1 MKHMKKRHIV
11 ALLLAG
17 VLLLAS
23 PSAALT
29 DATVQSYEKQIA
41 ELATKQEEALA
52 KLETVRNDYSN
63 VMETKSYYDEVVSLS
78 LKKKDLTQMQL
89 DAITLQIEE
98 TEAAI
103 AQAEADIAKQESAFD
118 ARMVTL
124 YEEGESSVLGL
135 ILGAESLT
143 DLLTRIDMALSIQSY
158 DKQVI
163 ATLQEAK
170 ESLAENKAKLEE
182 AKALQIE
189 AQSTLE
195 ADIIAAQELADQSLA
210 YMQNLQQ
217 NEAALLQQY
226 YANRAAE
233 EALDAELTTYLA
245 ELQAKQKTAYVGGS
259 MGWPLP
265 VDVQY
270 YVSSEYGYRVLNGV
284 EEYHYG
290 IDLACACNT
299 SIYAANAGT
308 VVTSGTHWSYG
319 EYVVIDHGGGQATLY
334 AHMNQRKVSVGETV
348 EKGQLIGLV
357 GMTGS
362 ASGYHLHFEVRI
374 NGAHTEPRNYINLP

>member
-1 MKHMKKRHIV
+1 MRHSGKRYI
-11 ALLLAG
+11 A
-17 VLLLAS
+17 
-23 PSAALT
+23 AALVGLMLVTNTAAAPT

-41 ELATKQEEALA
+41 ELATQQQEALDRLNA
-52 KLETVRNDYSN
+52 VRGDYADAAL
-63 VMETKSYYDEVVSLS
+63 TKSYYDEVIALS
-78 LKKKDLTQMQL
+78 LKKKDLAQLQL
-89 DAITLQIEE
+89 DAITQQITE

-103 AQAEADIAKQESAFD
+103 AKAEADIEKQEKAFD

-124 YEEGESSVLGL
+124 YEEGEASVLEL
-135 ILGAESLT
+135 LLGAQSLT
-143 DLLTRIDMALSIQSY
+143 DLLTRIDMALSIQTY

-163 ATLQEAK
+163 TSLEDAK
-170 ESLAENKAKLEE
+170 VALAENKEKLED
-182 AKALQIE
+182 ALQLQQE
-189 AQSTLE
+189 AQATLE
-195 ADIIAAQELADQSLA
+195 ADIKTAQTLADESLA
-210 YMQNLQQ
+210 YMESLQQ
-217 NEAALLQQY
+217 NESALLTQY
-226 YANRAAE
+226 YSYREAE
-233 EALDAELTTYLA
+233 EALDKELTTYLA

-259 MGWPLP
+259 LGWPLP
-265 VDVQY
+265 TDVQY

-284 EEYHYG
+284 QEYHYG

-299 SIYAANAGT
+299 AIYAANAGT

-362 ASGYHLHFEVRI
+362 ASGYHLHFEVRL
-374 NGAHTEPRNYINLP
+374 NGAHTEPRNYIVLP